1 MGGRIVW
8 ILVPLLGL
16 MLLGAGLWLSWSS
29 GSKERR
35 RVPAQVASV
44 EPPVEPAFAP
54 TALEPVEH
62 VPPPSLPAARE
73 VLDHPPASAEEVGHA
88 DPHSLADASVIAGT
102 VRWPDGAPARAEL
115 QLLVAADPTHVL
127 AAAVTNAEDGAFQ
140 FAEVP
145 AGTWRLR
152 ASAQRSVEAG
162 ARSLRMIHWYARS
175 GPRSGAATS
184 VDLVLDPGLRQDG
197 WLRDHED
204 RPLAGHVS
212 ATTGPGPLP
221 AAGDFTTARADATG
235 AFVLLGLRPGRWTFR
250 AHCEG
255 YLSETR
261 TLELPLAEAP
271 VFRLSR
277 GAALLGRVENDLG
290 QPVADALVAV
300 HHFDGQGGM
309 AHSAA
314 DGSFAVRG
322 LSPGTL
328 LVLVSEGEENSVRRE
343 VTLAAE
349 EERAGFVLVLPRPGA
364 LSVALRDVRGR
375 GVAAAEV
382 RAELQSDSAGQA
394 DSEAWS
400 VAFATAHTDADGLAL
415 LAGLVPGEY
424 ALAADLPSGLRVT
437 GRATVRASE
446 THTLELLVPVAPV
459 RLEGRVLVDGVP
471 RGGLEL
477 EARRVDTRATVG
489 TGTTAEDGRFALEL
503 LEGGEHWLAVRD
515 PGRNLVD
522 WRRVLVSE
530 AARTPLELELAL
542 GQLRGIVW
550 SPDGEPL
557 SGIDVTAVADS
568 EDGLRRS
575 SSSTRSD
582 ARGEFTL
589 ELVAGVHE
597 LEAREGQA
605 TEGGGSSAPTRV
617 PGVVV
622 RAGEVVTGIE
632 LTLERGARLE
642 GHVRRRDGTGVY
654 GAHLWLATPGSK
666 ERPRKL
672 GTSGTLGRF
681 RLEGL
686 PLGSWLVTA
695 TDGEREA
702 RWREVV
708 IGAGTVARLEL
719 VLE

>member
-1 MGGRIVW
+1 M

-16 MLLGAGLWLSWSS
+16 ALLGAGLWFSWR
-29 GSKERR
+29 GGLAERQR
-35 RVPAQVASV
+35 APARVASV
-44 EPPVEPAFAP
+44 EPP
-54 TALEPVEH
+54 LEPSPEPEPR

-73 VLDHPPASAEEVGHA
+73 ELRLEPITPVEEASAAPESH
-88 DPHSLADASVIAGT
+88 ADASVLAGT
-102 VRWPDGAPARAEL
+102 VRWPDGAPARATV
-115 QLLVAADPTHVL
+115 QLLAADGVRVL
-127 AAAVTNAEDGAFQ
+127 QATDSDAEDGRFL
-140 FAEVP
+140 FEEVP
-145 AGTWRLR
+145 AQPWTLR
-152 ASAQRSVEAG
+152 ASAPRLVETGPRSF
-162 ARSLRMIHWYARS
+162 RLIDWYARG
-175 GPRSGAATS
+175 GPGSEAAGGFE
-184 VDLVLDPGLRQDG
+184 LVLDPGLRQGGTLLDQEG
-197 WLRDHED
+197 

-221 AAGDFTTARADATG
+221 AAGDFTTARADASG

-250 AHCEG
+250 AQSEG
-255 YLSETR
+255 YLGETR
-261 TLELPLAEAP
+261 TLELPLAEP
-271 VFRLSR
+271 LVFRLRR
-277 GAALLGRVENDLG
+277 GAALLGRVEDELG
-290 QPVADALVAV
+290 QPVADALVAA
-300 HHFDGQGGM
+300 HHFEGQGGL
-309 AHSAA
+309 ARSAA

-328 LVLVSEGEENSVRRE
+328 LVLASRAGEVSAVRRE
-343 VTLAAE
+343 LTLASE
-349 EERAGFVLVLPRPGA
+349 EERAGFVLVLPRAGA
-364 LSVALRDVRGR
+364 LAVALRDARGR
-375 GVAAAEV
+375 GLAAVEV
-382 RAELQSDSAGQA
+382 RAELVPSAQLEV
-394 DSEAWS
+394 DPEARE
-400 VAFATAHTDADGLAL
+400 AAHAALLTDADGLAL
-415 LAGLVPGEY
+415 FSGLTPGEY
-424 ALAADLPSGLRVT
+424 ALVAELPSGMRVT

-446 THTLELLVPVAPV
+446 THTFELTAPLMPV

-489 TGTTAEDGRFALEL
+489 TGSSAADGRFTLEL

-530 AARTPLELELAL
+530 GARTPLELVL

-557 SGIDVTAVADS
+557 EGVEVTAVSDS
-568 EDGLRRS
+568 EDGLRRAS
-575 SSSTRSD
+575 ASTRSD

-597 LEAREGQA
+597 LEAREGA
-605 TEGGGSSAPTRV
+605 GSFAPTRV

-622 RAGEVVTGIE
+622 RASEVVTGIE

-642 GHVRRRDGTGVY
+642 GVVRRRDRTGVY

-686 PLGSWLVTA
+686 PLGTWLVTA
-695 TDGEREA
+695 SDGERQAE
-702 RWREVV
+702 WREVT
-708 IGAGTVARLEL
+708 IGAGTVATLEL